1 MILARIGQASRNVGA
16 AFVTDLVEPKALGRG
31 VSIFQST
38 GSIGNTIGYLVA
50 GNLFQALGIS
60 TTAFVITALP
70 VIGIILI
77 VLIRVR
83 KQEEVTVE

>member
-1 MILARIGQASRNVGA
+1 MILARIGQANKNVGA

-31 VSIFQST
+31 VSLFQST
-38 GSIGNTIGYLVA
+38 GSIGNTIGFLVA

-77 VLIRVR
+77 LLIRVK
-83 KQEEVTVE
+83 KQGAVSAK